1 MIGQVWYYHSVGGK
15 EFLGRMIAI
24 PYDSTK
30 ALWGIAWGIEAGLN
44 QPNLAISA
52 IEWAIATMTISR
64 PAAIR
69 PSRCFH
75 RFEVIA
81 PSREASIQMHLP
93 HSEPLKIARSHGES
107 VKSKTARTGL
117 LSKCQCCH
125 VLMCGGIAIAIV
137 CFSHG

>member
-1 MIGQVWYYHSVGGK
+1 MGGK

-24 PYDSTK
+24 PYASAK

-52 IEWAIATMTISR
+52 IEWAIAMIIISR

-69 PSRCFH
+69 PFRCFH

-81 PSREASIQMHLP
+81 PLREASIQMHQWAADGLP
-93 HSEPLKIARSHGES
+93 HSEPLRIARSYGES
-107 VKSKTARTGL
+107 VKTKAARTGL
-117 LSKCQCCH
+117 LCKCQCCH

-137 CFSHG
+137 RFSQG